1 MPTGTFD
8 LSGTPEKDLRRAR
21 CLLFIIYVG
30 LGGFFVYTLYQLFVV
45 GRVEVTS
52 TMYKVD
58 SLEAPSIVV
67 CPFWPGTSIRPLR
80 DQPVELWF
88 YSVQGPVRM
97 NTTPKTCRFDRVC
110 ICLDLEGRLQ
120 FTERKQAETGM
131 IGTMGDKLNLTSDRQ
146 MEFKERLEL
155 RAWVQD
161 PSPDSTLKIGFYD
174 SVDSTP
180 VWSYTREKS
189 QMIGN
194 LELVEWMV
202 SSISFNNL
210 IATIFDKRNRMQER
224 RHIYKYNAQSVGA
237 IKDDAALPLEVASSA
252 FAEEAFMEANAT
264 RRAEYTGSTVVSYK
278 MQSFFIEQIQSS
290 ETAVSPYSILI
301 ILLLLAA
308 RTPIVD
314 ALVAGIFPLVNH
326 KVSMLWKEHTDRK
339 PEDARLDHDI
349 RGMAPA
355 VRTFMD
361 WCCCDCLRRPEHSGR
376 GDGRG
381 VGDEREPLLA

>member
-194 LELVEWMV
+194 LELVEWIV

-237 IKDDAALPLEVASSA
+237 IKDDAALPLEVAS
-252 FAEEAFMEANAT
+252 
-264 RRAEYTGSTVVSYK
+264 VPLK
-278 MQSFFIEQIQSS
+278 MM
-290 ETAVSPYSILI
+290 PHC
-301 ILLLLAA
+301 
-308 RTPIVD
+308 
-314 ALVAGIFPLVNH
+314 PL
-326 KVSMLWKEHTDRK
+326 R
-339 PEDARLDHDI
+339 
-349 RGMAPA
+349 
-355 VRTFMD
+355 
-361 WCCCDCLRRPEHSGR
+361 LRRPRSRRRPSWRRTRRGAPSTRAPLSSAIRCRASSSNRSKAPRRRSRRTASSLSFSSWPRGR
-376 GDGRG
+376 QSSTLWSPESSRS
-381 VGDEREPLLA
+381 